1 MNTKTVTL
9 FSKIFGVLF
18 AIFGVLVSLTSVLG
32 IISSG
37 TASYA
42 DALMMRVG
50 QSAPDFP
57 HTYVLLGSALI
68 FFLAAC
74 YFAAS
79 YSLLKHKSWAYLAV
93 GGIAVAGLGSNAI
106 LAAVG
111 GSPSIIELA
120 WSFFYLYFAYEVR
133 KHSDIFKH

>member
-1 MNTKTVTL
+1 MNKETVLL
-9 FSKIFGVLF
+9 FAKIFGVLF
-18 AIFGVLVSLTSVLG
+18 AIFGVLVSTTSLLG

-42 DALMMRVG
+42 ETLMAQVG

-79 YSLLKHKSWAYLAV
+79 YGLLKHKSWAYLAV
-93 GGIAVAGLGSNAI
+93 DGIAVAGLGSNAV

-111 GSPSIIELA
+111 GTPSLIELV

-133 KHSDIFKH
+133 KHGDVFKH